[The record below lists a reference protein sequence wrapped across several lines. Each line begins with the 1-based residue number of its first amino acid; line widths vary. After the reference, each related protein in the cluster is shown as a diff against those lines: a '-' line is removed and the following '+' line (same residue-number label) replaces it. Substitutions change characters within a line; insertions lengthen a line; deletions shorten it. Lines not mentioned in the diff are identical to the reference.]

1 MSEGEDHEEYSPE
14 FDVQVKGSEMP
25 SGRTY
30 YMELAKEL
38 FMINAI
44 DLETLWDVLETGKFP
59 PKELILDRIQNR
71 GQQPPGNIPL
81 ELIQMLVN
89 GGLGGG

>member
-1 MSEGEDHEEYSPE
+1 M
-14 FDVQVKGSEMP
+14 
-25 SGRTY
+25 Y
-30 YMELAKEL
+30 YPAKEL

-71 GQQPPGNIPL
+71 GQQPPGQPG
-81 ELIQMLVN
+81 EQQPGMEEMAAMLGSSLTVN
-89 GGLGGG
+89 L